1 MKLDSKNTRKILL
14 IIFLSAIIFALI
26 FNFMGFLAF
35 LAKLMTYVTPI
46 IVALCIA
53 FVLNV
58 FLTGFETKI
67 FKFMGK
73 AKHKLVRKLRRPL
86 CLILTYLLAF
96 GVVALV
102 VLVIIPDIKDTVAY
116 IIDKLPGFIVESRE
130 WLVTTLEGFDIPT
143 DEIPEIDVNTFMDTV
158 KNLISRYSTTIV
170 DDAISIT
177 GSVLGVVSNILFGV
191 IVSIYVLAQKEKIGA
206 FMKRMIDS
214 FLPQSGAY
222 IVHHVCQQTYTS
234 FTKFI
239 GGQLT
244 EAIFLGV
251 LCYIGMLIFRF
262 PNAAIISVIIC
273 ITALV
278 PIIGA
283 WIGALVG
290 ALLILITDPLKA
302 ILFLLFLII
311 LQQLEGNLIYP
322 KVVGKAV
329 GLPGVI
335 VISAVLVG
343 NNVGGVLG
351 ALVSVPLSA
360 VIYTLLKEAMDYIGN
375 KRKKE
380 KELQLSTENTEIAES
395 N

>member
-46 IVALCIA
+46 IIALCIA

-214 FLPQSGAY
+214 FLPQRGAY